1 MHFIQSRI
9 RVTKIIH
16 LLNDSVVAIFGDNT
30 ALKSVDPKKE
40 MKPFWHRL
48 QDRIFKPGYDQE
60 AYLER
65 GFNFLSTSD
74 LLPFHSAIIL

>member
-16 LLNDSVVAIFGDNT
+16 LLNNAVVAIIGGKKVWIRN
-30 ALKSVDPKKE
+30 KE

-60 AYLER
+60 AYLELV
-65 GFNFLSTSD
+65 FNLMSTSY
-74 LLPFHSAIIL
+74 LL

>member
-16 LLNDSVVAIFGDNT
+16 LLNDAVIAIIGVKT

-60 AYLER
+60 AYLELV
-65 GFNFLSTSD
+65 FNLMSTSY
-74 LLPFHSAIIL
+74 LL